1 MALKI
6 DSPTLSV
13 WNAAGISSVRV
24 RFVRGGCAGTKVSV
38 SPAESADTALPH
50 FDVGSVRAHFEES
63 DRELLQDARLTRVE
77 KNGKEIWM
85 YVA

>member
-6 DSPTLSV
+6 DSPTLSL
-13 WNAAGISSVRV
+13 WNASGISAVRV

-38 SPAESADTALPH
+38 TPAESGEFELPC

-63 DRELLQDARLTRVE
+63 DRELLQEARLTRVD
-77 KNGKEIWM
+77 KNGKEIWL
-85 YVA
+85 YTA

>member
-38 SPAESADTALPH
+38 TPAESADSVLPC
-50 FDVGSVRAHFEES
+50 FEVSGIAVHFEDA
-63 DRELLQDARLTRVE
+63 DRSLLQDARLTRME
-77 KNGKEIWM
+77 KNGKEIWL